1 MKRQH
6 KNKNTKFSTYEQ
18 IKKSHLSN
26 ERGQT
31 TLKIPGRVLLQTGG
45 GSKGGVQQKKWP
57 DCKYLLEWLLKIFG
71 SFKVTRYINVIKNI

>member
-1 MKRQH
+1 MQGFSICDDVGRGGVLQMKRQH
-6 KNKNTKFSTYEQ
+6 KNKNTKFSAYEQ

-45 GSKGGVQQKKWP
+45 GSKGGVQQKK
-57 DCKYLLEWLLKIFG
+57 
-71 SFKVTRYINVIKNI
+71 